1 MGMFDSILSTVSEHA
16 DVENLAAKIG
26 IDPEMAEKAIAALG
40 IAHQEPG
47 DTAELAAQK
56 TGLDIDTIQSL
67 IGHIG
72 GEGSLGEFASQIA
85 ANPSG
90 ITSLFDKNGDGS
102 ALGDLSSMAKGFFGR
117 S

>member
-16 DVENLAAKIG
+16 DVQNLAAKIG

-102 ALGDLSSMAKGFFGR
+102 ALDVLIAVEK
-117 S
+117 